1 MDSKSEFLHLAQ
13 YTLLGHATTKGLEVM
28 KTYTIF
34 MLKKRSDDEGQMI
47 AKSIPSIFGIILDAL
62 QNISWCEG

>member
-1 MDSKSEFLHLAQ
+1 MDSRSEFLHLAQ

-34 MLKKRSDDEGQMI
+34 MSKKWLDYEGQMI
-47 AKSIPSIFGIILDAL
+47 AKSIASILGIILDAL